1 MQGIVSCYANQS
13 TYEKE
18 ETVRHWEKDPEYRVI
33 RSPGQL
39 GPYSGRG
46 PRNYFL
52 SDEQIREEVCERM
65 TRHGQ
70 LDAHEID
77 VHVEDGV
84 VTLTGRI
91 RDRFGKRLAED
102 ISDSVLGVWD
112 VQNRLELQVR
122 IATPPRWV
130 DWVGQSGVYTVS
142 EFEDAPRDSETRGMA
157 SWGQGERGARGY
169 YDHGESELH
178 LSRSEEEQPRR

>member
-1 MQGIVSCYANQS
+1 M
-13 TYEKE
+13 
-18 ETVRHWEKDPEYRVI
+18 RFWEQDPQDRERN
-33 RSPGQL
+33 SPRRPGR
-39 GPYSGRG
+39 YTGRG

-70 LDAHEID
+70 LDAHDIE

-84 VTLTGRI
+84 VTLNGKI
-91 RDRFGKRLAED
+91 QDRFGKRLAED

-112 VQNRLELQVR
+112 VQNRLELQER
-122 IATPPRWV
+122 NATPPRWI
-130 DWVGQSGVYTVS
+130 DRVGQSGVYPVS
-142 EFEDAPRDSETRGMA
+142 EFEDAPRDSETQGMA

-169 YDHGESELH
+169 YDHGESEL
-178 LSRSEEEQPRR
+178 QPGRRQERQNRG